1 MARNK
6 DKRSKEPTDEEVEA
20 LFATVDE
27 TGHSNPPAAE
37 KERTHRRK
45 HGVGVQID
53 PLSGMDPS
61 GSNVGQVIA
70 RTAVIFVVVILVAIV
85 AAQIF
90 FGLARRASTA
100 NLSQSVSVSSVA
112 SALRG
117 GVEWGGGF
125 TQFPED
131 FSVQEADESTGR
143 VEVTVTDT
151 SSENELEAFAGS
163 QIQASALSVNA
174 LLNPNINTVIYH
186 VNVHVGDDGK
196 LQTSALFGFLQP
208 TGDLKPFMTFIWTK
222 SVSPNGGF
230 NFFCTITGLDEQTTE
245 ALRDKISVEPMEL
258 FGSANDSEGQ
268 TSATATDQQNTV
280 PGQAQATGSA
290 QGDDTNQ
297 ADGSAQ
303 DKGADPVNDGDE
315 TGTEAQTEG

>member
-1 MARNK
+1 MAI
-6 DKRSKEPTDEEVEA
+6 DKKQRSKDPTDEEVEA

-27 TGHSNPPAAE
+27 TGHSNAKVAE
-37 KERTHRRK
+37 KERKHRRK

-70 RTAVIFVVVILVAIV
+70 RTAVAFVVVILVVIV
-85 AAQIF
+85 AAQVF

-100 NLSQSVSVSSVA
+100 NLSRSVSVSSVT
-112 SALRG
+112 SALKG

-131 FSVQEADESTGR
+131 FTVQEADESTGR
-143 VEVTVTDT
+143 IEVSVTDT

-186 VNVHVGDDGK
+186 VNVHVGEDGK
-196 LQTSALFGFLQP
+196 FQTAALFGFLQP

-222 SVSPNGGF
+222 SVSASGGF
-230 NFFCTITGLDEQTTE
+230 NFFCTITGLDEQTTQN
-245 ALRDKISVEPMEL
+245 LRDKISTEPITL
-258 FGSANDSEGQ
+258 FGSSDDDEK
-268 TSATATDQQNTV
+268 ATVNTEAQNAV
-280 PGQAQATGSA
+280 PGQTATKADDADQA
-290 QGDDTNQ
+290 
-297 ADGSAQ
+297 ADGDKTQDATADGEKTQGGAADTTAAQ
-303 DKGADPVNDGDE
+303 PSS
-315 TGTEAQTEG
+315 